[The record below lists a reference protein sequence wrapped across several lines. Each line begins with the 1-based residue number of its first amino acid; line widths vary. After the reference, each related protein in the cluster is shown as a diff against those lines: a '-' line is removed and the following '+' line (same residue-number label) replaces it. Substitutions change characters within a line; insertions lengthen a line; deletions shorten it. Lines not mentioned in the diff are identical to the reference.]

1 MRSRNKSGTRS
12 VSDIASSD
20 CAITSRSNAVSRF
33 RGCGRT
39 DLQLGSLLHLRLV
52 NGDEPLASAPLQ
64 EVEAVVDLDTP
75 EPCLKTRSPLETR
88 QSGEARP
95 WRKPPAPNPPLA
107 FARTFVP
114 SIDSFPKR
122 ARPNSR
128 ARRTTATNSSLKYSI
143 LVALDEDLERS
154 EIVTGGASCRL
165 DLVDESRV
173 VYRRFL

>member
-1 MRSRNKSGTRS
+1 M
-12 VSDIASSD
+12 
-20 CAITSRSNAVSRF
+20 
-33 RGCGRT
+33 
-39 DLQLGSLLHLRLV
+39 QLGSLLHLRLV

-88 QSGEARP
+88 QSGEDLGENLLRQILRIRLRACQI
-95 WRKPPAPNPPLA
+95 
-107 FARTFVP
+107 TTVP
-114 SIDSFPKR
+114 QH
-122 ARPNSR
+122 
-128 ARRTTATNSSLKYSI
+128 SI